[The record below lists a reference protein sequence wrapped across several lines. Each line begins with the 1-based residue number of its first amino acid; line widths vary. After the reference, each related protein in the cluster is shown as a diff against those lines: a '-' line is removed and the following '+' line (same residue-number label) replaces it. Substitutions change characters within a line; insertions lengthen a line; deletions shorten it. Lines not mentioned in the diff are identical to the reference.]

1 MTVASLLSPLS
12 VLATM
17 LLAAPIPVRPIAD
30 APKLVAELGQGK
42 PLVLHFFASWCG
54 ACRVEFPKLR
64 AELLK
69 LPSQGVQVALVTI
82 DRPEDE
88 RAAAKMLADYKLTAL
103 PTLLLDAPEPDPVAK
118 AMGDA
123 KWDGTLPATFVF
135 DASGKLVKSFRG
147 MAKPAALDLAVKSAS
162 AAPAANQR

>member
-1 MTVASLLSPLS
+1 MMTAMI
-12 VLATM
+12 AM
-17 LLAAPIPVRPIAD
+17 LLAAPLQVRPIAD

-64 AELLK
+64 KALLK
-69 LPSQGVQVALVTI
+69 LPHEGVQVELVTI

-88 RAAAKMLADYKLTAL
+88 RAASKMLADYKLTEL
-103 PTLLLDAPEPDPVAK
+103 PALLLDAPDPEPVAK
-118 AMGDA
+118 AVGDA

-135 DASGKLVKSFRG
+135 DGKGSLVKSFLG
-147 MAKPAALDLAVKSAS
+147 ITNPAALEKAVKGLK
-162 AAPAANQR
+162 

>member
-1 MTVASLLSPLS
+1 MTAIASRISPAVFS
-12 VLATM
+12 VLWAV
-17 LLAAPIPVRPIAD
+17 LFAAPIPVRPIAD
-30 APKLVAELGQGK
+30 APALVKELGQGK

-64 AELLK
+64 AVLLE
-69 LPSQGVQVALVTI
+69 LPSQGVRVQLVTI

-88 RAAAKMLADYKLTAL
+88 RAAAKMLADYKLTEL

-118 AMGDA
+118 AVGDP

-135 DASGKLVKSFRG
+135 DGSGKLVKSFRG
-147 MAKPAALDLAVKSAS
+147 VTKPAALEAAVKGL
-162 AAPAANQR
+162 R